1 MKNIFLAIISLTL
14 LLETLAA
21 QTIIAPTVK
30 SKTTFAIVID
40 ETSLNKAREA
50 VYAYR
55 DIIEKDRLG
64 TYIIS
69 DNWKSPDAIR
79 KILIELHHDKK
90 APLEGVVLVGDIPI
104 PMIRDAQ
111 HLTSAF
117 KMNQSRNWQQSSVA
131 SDRFYDNFGLTFDF
145 IKQDSVKTLMY
156 YYSLRADSKQFIC
169 SDIYSA
175 RIKPLENQD
184 KYIQLNNYLK
194 KVVAERSKTPNVID
208 NLTMARG
215 HGYNSESKVA
225 WSSEQLALNEQ
236 FPELFKTGNLVR
248 FMDFETSWPMKPVW
262 LTEVQRP
269 ELDVMLFH
277 HHGSNDVQYINGYK
291 NASDP
296 QTSVENIKLYLRSKI
311 RTAVEKGK
319 SKEEAIESYQKYLD
333 VPRSWCEE
341 AFDPKKIEADSLY
354 NLELD
359 IYVGDVLK
367 IKPNARFVMFDACYN
382 GSFYEDEYI
391 AGAYIFNDGKTIITQ
406 GNTVNTIQD
415 KWPDEFLGLLNA
427 GLRVGLWGKQV
438 HFLETHLI
446 GDPTYRFANRSNISF
461 DINEALTLYAKDKD
475 YWLKLT
481 NYPHVDVRAM
491 ALRVLYNA
499 KYEKLS
505 DLLLNTYFNSS
516 SAVERLEA
524 MRLSV
529 LINDENTLRILDAA
543 VNDSYELIR
552 RFAVE
557 YIAKNG
563 SDKLIPA
570 FVKSLFTD
578 YTSER
583 VRFKQQQGLSFLPAE
598 LLKQEIGKQAAG
610 RPYFPAEK
618 ISNMLKEVDG
628 ASKSMNE
635 EMETVMDTASAL
647 KKKQSS
653 ISRYRNFPVVFAIDS
668 LLAFAADPSRDTSLR
683 IQAIEALGWYVYSC
697 RKGEIV
703 SGLQKIIASAGN
715 EQLKYEAE
723 KSIGRL
729 SDHIISFS
737 VKNGQ

>member
-1 MKNIFLAIISLTL
+1 MNKKFFLVVVSFILLSDILLAQKIIT
-14 LLETLAA
+14 
-21 QTIIAPTVK
+21 PTVK

-40 ETSLNKAREA
+40 ETSLDKARDA

-79 KILIELHHDKK
+79 ELLIRLHSDRKS
-90 APLEGVVLVGDIPI
+90 PLEGVVLIGDIPI

-117 KMNQSRNWQQSSVA
+117 KMNQSRNWQESSVA
-131 SDRFYDNFGLTFDF
+131 SDRFYDDFGLKFDF
-145 IKQDSVKTLMY
+145 IKQDSVKTFMY
-156 YYSLRADSKQFIC
+156 YYSLRADSKQSIC

-175 RIKPLENQD
+175 RIKPIERAD
-184 KYIQLNNYLK
+184 KYVQLAAYLK
-194 KVVAERSKTPNVID
+194 KVVAERSTVPNTID

-225 WSSEQLALNEQ
+225 WSSEQIALKEQ
-236 FPELFKTGNLVR
+236 FPELFNAGNWVR
-248 FMDFETSWPMKPVW
+248 FMDFETSWPMKSVW

-269 ELDVMLFH
+269 ELDIMLFH
-277 HHGSNDVQYINGYK
+277 HHGSNDMQYINGYK

-311 RTAVEKGK
+311 RSAVKRGK
-319 SKEEAIESYQKYLD
+319 SREEAVESYQKYLD
-333 VPRSWCEE
+333 VPRSWCED
-341 AFDPKKIEADSLY
+341 AFDPEKREADSLY
-354 NLELD
+354 NLNLD
-359 IYVGDVLK
+359 IYVDDVLK

-391 AGAYIFNDGKTIITQ
+391 AGAYIFNDGKTVIVQ
-406 GNTVNTIQD
+406 GNTVNAIQD

-446 GDPTYRFANRSNISF
+446 GDPTYRFTNHSTVTF
-461 DINEALTLYAKDKD
+461 DINEALTIYAKDKN

-481 NYPHVDVRAM
+481 GHPHVDVRAM
-491 ALRVLYNA
+491 ALRVLYNIH
-499 KYEKLS
+499 YDKLS
-505 DLLLNTYFNSS
+505 DLLRNTYFASP
-516 SAVERLEA
+516 SAVVRLEA
-524 MRLSV
+524 VRLSV
-529 LINDENTLRILDAA
+529 LINDSNTIRMLDAA
-543 VNDSYELIR
+543 ISDSYELVR
-552 RFAVE
+552 RFAIE

-570 FVKSLFTD
+570 FVRSLFTD

-583 VRFKQQQGLSFLPAE
+583 VRFKQQNGFYFLPAG
-598 LLKQEIGKQAAG
+598 LLKQEINIQATEH
-610 RPYFPAEK
+610 PYFPAEK
-618 ISNMLKEVDG
+618 VDDMLKGVDQ
-628 ASKSMNE
+628 ATKSMNE
-635 EMETVMDTASAL
+635 EMETVMDTVSTL

-653 ISRYRNFPVVFAIDS
+653 ISRYRNFPVVYAIDS
-668 LLAFAADPSRDTSLR
+668 LLAFAADPSCDTGLR
-683 IQAIEALGWYVYSC
+683 VQAVEALGWYVYSC
-697 RKGEIV
+697 RKADVIE
-703 SGLQKIIASAGN
+703 GLQRIIVSAGN
-715 EQLKYEAE
+715 EQLKYEAG
-723 KSIGRL
+723 KSLKRL
-729 SDHIISFS
+729 LD
-737 VKNGQ
+737 